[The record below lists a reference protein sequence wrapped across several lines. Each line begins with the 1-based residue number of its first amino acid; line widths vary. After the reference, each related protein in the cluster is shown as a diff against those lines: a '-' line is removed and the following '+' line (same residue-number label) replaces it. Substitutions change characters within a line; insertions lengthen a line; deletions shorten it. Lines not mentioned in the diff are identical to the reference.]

1 MLNSPPKRS
10 FSRSASPR
18 QSVHL
23 HRDPALDSQ
32 AYRRGPWKLIVG
44 HHLVPFIFTKVYN
57 ITITIFVFTKV
68 YNITITIFIFT
79 KVYNETADSRFGFD
93 GGSWRGVGLQLMTD
107 FLDLVIGEENA
118 LFVKW
123 GHSKN
128 VKIYLQVSDVES
140 GGKRGCGRCCQ
151 PESGCSAERERE
163 RGGSNV
169 RSRPGCEHGGQGFG

>member
-57 ITITIFVFTKV
+57 ITITIF
-68 YNITITIFIFT
+68 ILT

-151 PESGCSAERERE
+151 PESGCCAERERE